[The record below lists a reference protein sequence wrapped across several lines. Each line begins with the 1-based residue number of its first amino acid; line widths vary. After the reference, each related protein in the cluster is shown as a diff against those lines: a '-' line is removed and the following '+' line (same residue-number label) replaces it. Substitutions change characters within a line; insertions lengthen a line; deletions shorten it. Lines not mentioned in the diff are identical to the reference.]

1 MYKRYLFL
9 FTATVLISIL
19 SVGCKGKKDA
29 NKINSNDKILNHIV
43 TSANESNE
51 DKDGIAP
58 QATINFDQWIY
69 FGNPDDRYRI
79 YRIKTDGSGLTKIV
93 DARMEGFHD
102 LEEWI
107 YYLDTTE
114 PFTPAKLARMKWDGS
129 EKEVLVE
136 ENVEMFRVS
145 DEYIFYA
152 FENNIYRINFDGSAN
167 MKVVTSNE
175 KICYIEYFD
184 QVIYYSTS
192 QGLFSITEDGV
203 NQYLITEGDFPV
215 FDVKDNKIYY
225 FDDKI
230 YSISLKGIDEKVV
243 LEKRIDGAYLW
254 QDKIYYNEGD
264 ALYLVDADKEGSHKV
279 YVESYLKHYFEKAG
293 KLYFYGHNRIW
304 RVSLDLTD
312 KEIFL
317 GTGEEHLSKMFIQVD
332 NKIITKNVDTEE
344 NAVHQMS
351 YKLFELMN
359 DGKSNKLS
367 DVAIQLF
374 ESKYGKI
381 LYTDAND
388 KKLYEL
394 DINSNNK
401 ELVLDKM
408 IGSFISYKDMV
419 YYTDIQ
425 EGFRLYAYDRKT
437 GQHMN
442 ITNIPVT
449 NIKRTKDCIYFLDNG
464 KRMGILDVS
473 NSMPRYIDLFTTKY
487 DVIGDTIY
495 YKNED
500 DLGKLYRIHDDGTG
514 KERLTDY
521 PVVDI
526 YANQE
531 DVFTYENDKYA
542 NKGQVYYVVKNG
554 ANLLYSINNDAKESK
569 FLDIVSMDLVD
580 ITIIDGILYMH
591 IASEGGSYYTIEKYV
606 DELSYKV
613 SYDIEKQFSKS
624 WKYFVYP
631 VDDLVGY
638 LYRYNKSNNSIELV
652 IAKGI
657 KDFQIVDEWI
667 YYSSFDRM
675 GNYRAYISRYNMN
688 DHTTQNVV
696 EVLEDNVLNFSFKI
710 DGKDIYYCY
719 GGTENYLFKRD
730 METDNVIVLSSD
742 CRRFG
747 AIVDGWIYY
756 EDDLE
761 NSRVLRVKTDG
772 TATEA
777 LTSTKR
783 RFIYANGKYLYYLF
797 VTEEAN
803 QKGILIK
810 KDLDTKG
817 EQVVVGQLGWRDIV
831 IVDDYLYYNSH
842 GLNAYNLN
850 TGNERKIYSGRVDYF
865 TLQGHELHLSIH
877 DGEKYKTK
885 IMPLDQ

>member
-1 MYKRYLFL
+1 
-9 FTATVLISIL
+9 
-19 SVGCKGKKDA
+19 
-29 NKINSNDKILNHIV
+29 
-43 TSANESNE
+43 
-51 DKDGIAP
+51 
-58 QATINFDQWIY
+58 
-69 FGNPDDRYRI
+69 
-79 YRIKTDGSGLTKIV
+79 
-93 DARMEGFHD
+93 
-102 LEEWI
+102 
-107 YYLDTTE
+107 
-114 PFTPAKLARMKWDGS
+114 
-129 EKEVLVE
+129 
-136 ENVEMFRVS
+136 
-145 DEYIFYA
+145 
-152 FENNIYRINFDGSAN
+152 
-167 MKVVTSNE
+167 
-175 KICYIEYFD
+175 
-184 QVIYYSTS
+184 
-192 QGLFSITEDGV
+192 
-203 NQYLITEGDFPV
+203 
-215 FDVKDNKIYY
+215 
-225 FDDKI
+225 
-230 YSISLKGIDEKVV
+230 
-243 LEKRIDGAYLW
+243 
-254 QDKIYYNEGD
+254 
-264 ALYLVDADKEGSHKV
+264 
-279 YVESYLKHYFEKAG
+279 
-293 KLYFYGHNRIW
+293 
-304 RVSLDLTD
+304 
-312 KEIFL
+312 
-317 GTGEEHLSKMFIQVD
+317 MFIEVD
-332 NKIITKNVDTEE
+332 NKIITKNVDSEE
-344 NAVHQMS
+344 NTGHQMS

-359 DGKSNKLS
+359 DGKSNKIS

-425 EGFRLYAYDRKT
+425 EGFRLYAYDRKI

-449 NIKRTKDCIYFLDNG
+449 NIKRTKDRIYFLDNG

-495 YKNED
+495 YKKNED

-613 SYDIEKQFSKS
+613 SYDIEKQFSNS

-631 VDDLVGY
+631 VDELVGY
-638 LYRYNKSNNSIELV
+638 LYRYNKNNNSIELV
-652 IAKGI
+652 IDKGI

-696 EVLEDNVLNFSFKI
+696 EVSKTMSLILVLQLMAKTYI
-710 DGKDIYYCY
+710 
-719 GGTENYLFKRD
+719 
-730 METDNVIVLSSD
+730 IVM
-742 CRRFG
+742 
-747 AIVDGWIYY
+747 
-756 EDDLE
+756 
-761 NSRVLRVKTDG
+761 
-772 TATEA
+772 
-777 LTSTKR
+777 
-783 RFIYANGKYLYYLF
+783 
-797 VTEEAN
+797 
-803 QKGILIK
+803 
-810 KDLDTKG
+810 
-817 EQVVVGQLGWRDIV
+817 VV
-831 IVDDYLYYNSH
+831 
-842 GLNAYNLN
+842 
-850 TGNERKIYSGRVDYF
+850 RKIIYLKGTWKQITS
-865 TLQGHELHLSIH
+865 
-877 DGEKYKTK
+877 
-885 IMPLDQ
+885 